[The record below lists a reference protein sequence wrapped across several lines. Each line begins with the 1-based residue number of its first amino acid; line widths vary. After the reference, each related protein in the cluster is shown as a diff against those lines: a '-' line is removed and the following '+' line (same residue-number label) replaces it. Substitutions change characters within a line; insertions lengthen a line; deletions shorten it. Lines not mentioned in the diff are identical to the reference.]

1 MGYLSGT
8 RRNEVPRTEPILY
21 TYHIY
26 KMLQLVHYTSRQNLQ
41 KILDSGRILDQLGRH
56 KMKVVTGEGDTSRI
70 CCYPTNT
77 YKGIES
83 QHKTKQTSTKKPP
96 KCTEGCGVYFRIV
109 KPGQKIVPPR
119 KTQVALVFSQ
129 SLLRR
134 YKWHIN
140 FCENNG
146 LYMDDH
152 IPWYGDDSNTNCPN
166 SSSTIAAVMAT
177 EFNQRDGEIIVYES
191 IDLKDLVQII
201 DSTGTQ
207 NVEGVYGAT
216 TTRSRSNNRT
226 KSSSKSRKPSSYSSK
241 SSTRKTI

>member
-1 MGYLSGT
+1 
-8 RRNEVPRTEPILY
+8 
-21 TYHIY
+21 
-26 KMLQLVHYTSRQNLQ
+26 MLQLVHYTSRQNLQ
-41 KILDSGRILDQLGRH
+41 KILDSGHILDQLGRH

-77 YKGIES
+77 YTGIES
-83 QHKTKQTSTKKPP
+83 KHKSKTKVASTKKQP

-109 KPGQKIVPPR
+109 KPGQKIIPPR
-119 KTQVALVFSQ
+119 KTQVALIFSQ

-152 IPWYGDDSNTNCPN
+152 IPWYGDDNITYCPN
-166 SSSTIAAVMAT
+166 SSSSITEVMAT
-177 EFNQRDGEIIVYES
+177 PFDRREAEIIVYES

-201 DSTGTQ
+201 YSTGTQ
-207 NVEGVYGAT
+207 NMEGVYGAT
-216 TTRSRSNNRT
+216 KSRSRSRSRSRSNNRT
-226 KSSSKSRKPSSYSSK
+226 KSSLKSRKSASSSK

>member
-1 MGYLSGT
+1 
-8 RRNEVPRTEPILY
+8 LY
-21 TYHIY
+21 IYHIY

-41 KILDSGRILDQLGRH
+41 KILDSGHILDQLGRH

-83 QHKTKQTSTKKPP
+83 QHKTKPQVASTKKTP

-109 KPGQKIVPPR
+109 KPGQKIIPPR

-129 SLLRR
+129 SLLHR

-146 LYMDDH
+146 LYIDDH
-152 IPWYGDDSNTNCPN
+152 IPWYGDDNITDCPN
-166 SSSTIAAVMAT
+166 STSSIAEVMDT
-177 EFNQRDGEIIVYES
+177 TFDQRDGEIIVYES
-191 IDLKDLVQII
+191 IDLKDLVHII
-201 DSTGTQ
+201 DSTGTR
-207 NVEGVYGAT
+207 NMEGLYGAT
-216 TTRSRSNNRT
+216 QTRSRSKSRNRT
-226 KSSSKSRKPSSYSSK
+226 KSRSKIHKSTSFSSKK
-241 SSTRKTI
+241 STRKTI